1 MSTEQAITIPDLGD
15 VDTVDVV
22 EILVSPEQSVAEG
35 VPLLTI
41 ENQKTAMELPAPFAG
56 VVKRILVSIGD
67 KVAAGH
73 EVVIMEAEASD
84 AVQPAEAKPAQDAP
98 VPVEQIEQSA
108 EPVQQQNLA
117 RAETQPKTDS
127 VKAQQQS
134 SVAKAAPAPAHTGE
148 KSISAFASPSVR
160 RFARELGADVNLVP
174 GTGQKG
180 RILKSDVQEW
190 VKSRLKTGGSAS
202 SFLADSPMP
211 EIDFSKFGTIE
222 HQPLSRIQKLSGKHL
237 HRCWVTIP
245 HVTQQDQ
252 VDVTELESFRKTLN
266 AEKRDTDAKITLLPL
281 VMKAVAASLQA
292 YPTFNASLAADGEQL
307 ILKQYINIGV
317 AVDTPDGLVVP
328 VVRDVD
334 KKGIQ
339 QLAQDLAEV
348 SQRARDRKLTPQDM
362 EGGSFTISSLG
373 GIGGTAFTPIVNAP
387 EVAIL
392 GVSRSSMQPVYS
404 DGEFFPRLML
414 PLSLS
419 YDHRVI
425 DGANG
430 ARFIVHLGRGLAD
443 LRRVLV

>member
-1 MSTEQAITIPDLGD
+1 MSTEQTIQIPDLGD

-22 EILVSPEQSVAEG
+22 EILVAPEQSVAEG
-35 VPLLTI
+35 APLLTI
-41 ENQKTAMELPAPFAG
+41 ENQKTAMELPAPCAG
-56 VVKRILVSIGD
+56 IVKRILVSIGD
-67 KVAAGH
+67 KVAAGTDV
-73 EVVIMEAEASD
+73 VVIEADAS
-84 AVQPAEAKPAQDAP
+84 ASSQPAESKQAESAPATQAQPPAAQKNDTPSAP
-98 VPVEQIEQSA
+98 APKTETA
-108 EPVQQQNLA
+108 NVQQQ
-117 RAETQPKTDS
+117 
-127 VKAQQQS
+127 QQTT
-134 SVAKAAPAPAHTGE
+134 KPAPAPPHTGA
-148 KSISAFASPSVR
+148 KNISAFASPSVR
-160 RFARELGADVNLVP
+160 RFARELGADITLVP
-174 GTGQKG
+174 GTGNKG
-180 RILKSDVQEW
+180 RILKTDVQEW
-190 VKSRLKTGGSAS
+190 IKNSLKSGGSGS
-202 SFLADSPMP
+202 LLANSVMP
-211 EIDFSKFGTIE
+211 DIDFSKFGTIE
-222 HQPLSRIQKLSGKHL
+222 HQPLGRIQKLSGKHL

-252 VDVTELESFRKTLN
+252 ADITDLEAFRKQLN
-266 AEKRDTDAKITLLPL
+266 AEKRDTDAKLTLLPL

-292 YPTFNASLAADGEQL
+292 YPTFNASLTADGEQI

-334 KKGIQ
+334 KKSIR

-392 GVSRSSMQPVYS
+392 GISRSSMQPVYS
-404 DGEFFPRLML
+404 NGEFIPRLML

>member
-1 MSTEQAITIPDLGD
+1 MSTEQTIQIPDLGD

-22 EILVSPEQSVAEG
+22 EILVAPEQSVAEG
-35 VPLLTI
+35 APLLTI
-41 ENQKTAMELPAPFAG
+41 ENQKTAMELPAPCAG

-67 KVAAGH
+67 KVAAGTDV
-73 EVVIMEAEASD
+73 VVIEADAS
-84 AVQPAEAKPAQDAP
+84 ASSQPAESTPAESAPATQAQPPAVQKNDTPSTPAPKTETANVQQQQQTAKPA
-98 VPVEQIEQSA
+98 
-108 EPVQQQNLA
+108 
-117 RAETQPKTDS
+117 
-127 VKAQQQS
+127 
-134 SVAKAAPAPAHTGE
+134 PAPPHTGA
-148 KSISAFASPSVR
+148 KNIPAFASPSVR
-160 RFARELGADVNLVP
+160 RFARELGADITLVS
-174 GTGQKG
+174 GTGNKG
-180 RILKSDVQEW
+180 RILKTDVQEW
-190 VKSRLKTGGSAS
+190 IKNSLKSGGSGS
-202 SFLADSPMP
+202 LLANSVMP
-211 EIDFSKFGTIE
+211 DIDFSKFGSIE
-222 HQPLSRIQKLSGKHL
+222 HQPLGRIQKLSGKHL

-252 VDVTELESFRKTLN
+252 ADITELEAFRKQLN
-266 AEKRDTDAKITLLPL
+266 AEKRDTDAKLTLLPL

-292 YPTFNASLAADGEQL
+292 YPTFNASLTADGEKS

-334 KKGIQ
+334 KKTIR

-348 SQRARDRKLTPQDM
+348 SQRARDRKLTPNDM

-392 GVSRSSMQPVYS
+392 GISRSSMQPVYS
-404 DGEFFPRLML
+404 DGGFVPKLML

-430 ARFIVHLGRGLAD
+430 ARFIVYLSRALSD

>member
-1 MSTEQAITIPDLGD
+1 MSTEQTIQIPDLGD

-22 EILVSPEQSVAEG
+22 EILVAPEQSVAEG
-35 VPLLTI
+35 TPLLTI
-41 ENQKTAMELPAPFAG
+41 ENQKTAMELPAPCAG
-56 VVKRILVSIGD
+56 IVKRILVSIGD
-67 KVAAGH
+67 KVAAGTDV
-73 EVVIMEAEASD
+73 VVIEAAAAASS
-84 AVQPAEAKPAQDAP
+84 QPVESKPAQAESEPATQTEPPAAQQNDTPSAPAPKTETANIQQQQTAKPA
-98 VPVEQIEQSA
+98 
-108 EPVQQQNLA
+108 
-117 RAETQPKTDS
+117 
-127 VKAQQQS
+127 
-134 SVAKAAPAPAHTGE
+134 PAPPHTGA
-148 KSISAFASPSVR
+148 KNISAFASPSVR
-160 RFARELGADVNLVP
+160 RFARELGADIKLVP
-174 GTGQKG
+174 GTGNKG
-180 RILKSDVQEW
+180 RILKTDVQEW
-190 VKSRLKTGGSAS
+190 IKNSLKSGGSAS
-202 SFLADSPMP
+202 LLVNSAMP
-211 EIDFSKFGTIE
+211 DIDFSKFGSIE
-222 HQPLSRIQKLSGKHL
+222 HQPLGRIQKLSGKHL

-252 VDVTELESFRKTLN
+252 ADITELEAFRKQLN
-266 AEKRDTDAKITLLPL
+266 TEKRDTDAKITLLPL

-317 AVDTPDGLVVP
+317 AVDTPEGLVVP

-339 QLAQDLAEV
+339 QLAQELAEV
-348 SQRARDRKLTPQDM
+348 SQRARDRKLTPQDI

-392 GVSRSSMQPVYS
+392 GISRSSMQPVYNN
-404 DGEFFPRLML
+404 DEFIPRLML

>member
-1 MSTEQAITIPDLGD
+1 MSTEQTIQIPDLGD

-22 EILVSPEQSVAEG
+22 EILVAPDQSVAEG
-35 VPLLTI
+35 APLLTI
-41 ENQKTAMELPAPFAG
+41 ENQKTAMELPAPCAG
-56 VVKRILVSIGD
+56 IIKRILVSIGD
-67 KVAAGH
+67 KVAAGTDV
-73 EVVIMEAEASD
+73 VVIEADAAAASS
-84 AVQPAEAKPAQDAP
+84 QPTESTQAKPEPATQTQLPTAQQNDTPSATAPKTESANAQQQQQTAKPA
-98 VPVEQIEQSA
+98 
-108 EPVQQQNLA
+108 
-117 RAETQPKTDS
+117 
-127 VKAQQQS
+127 
-134 SVAKAAPAPAHTGE
+134 PAPPHTGA
-148 KSISAFASPSVR
+148 KNISAFASPAVR
-160 RFARELGADVNLVP
+160 RFARELGADISLVP
-174 GTGQKG
+174 GTGNKG
-180 RILKSDVQEW
+180 RILKTDVQEW
-190 VKSRLKTGGSAS
+190 IKNSLKSGGATSL
-202 SFLADSPMP
+202 LANSVMP
-211 EIDFSKFGTIE
+211 DIDFSKFGAIE
-222 HQPLSRIQKLSGKHL
+222 HQPLGRIQKLSGKHL

-252 VDVTELESFRKTLN
+252 ADITELEAFRKRLN

-281 VMKAVAASLQA
+281 VMKAVAASLKA
-292 YPTFNASLAADGEQL
+292 YPTFNASLAANGEQL

-317 AVDTPDGLVVP
+317 AVDTPEGLVVP
-328 VVRDVD
+328 VVRDID

-339 QLAQDLAEV
+339 QLAQELAEV
-348 SQRARDRKLTPQDM
+348 SQRARDRKLTPTDM

-392 GVSRSSMQPVYS
+392 GISRSSMQPVYNN
-404 DGEFFPRLML
+404 GEFIPRLML

>member
-1 MSTEQAITIPDLGD
+1 MSTEQTIKIPDLGD

-22 EILVSPEQSVAEG
+22 EILVAPDQSVAEG
-35 VPLLTI
+35 APLLTI

-56 VVKRILVSIGD
+56 IVKRILVSIGD
-67 KVAAGH
+67 KVSAGTD
-73 EVVIMEAEASD
+73 VIVIEAVASD
-84 AVQPAEAKPAQDAP
+84 AVQPAESKAAEEIP
-98 VPVEQIEQSA
+98 
-108 EPVQQQNLA
+108 EPVKQAEQTVAPTQQQNLA
-117 RAETQPKTDS
+117 PAEAQPKIDS
-127 VKAQQQS
+127 VKVQQETPAS
-134 SVAKAAPAPAHTGE
+134 KPAPAPAHTGE
-148 KSISAFASPSVR
+148 KTIAAFASPTIR

-174 GTGQKG
+174 GTGKKG

-190 VKSRLKTGGSAS
+190 VKSRLKTGGSSA
-202 SFLADSPMP
+202 SFLPDSAMP

-222 HQPLSRIQKLSGKHL
+222 HQALSRIQKLSGKHL

-252 VDVTELESFRKTLN
+252 VDITELEAFRKTLN
-266 AEKRDTDAKITLLPL
+266 AEKHDTNAKITLFPL

-307 ILKQYINIGV
+307 ILKQYVNIGV

-339 QLAQDLAEV
+339 QLAQELAEV

-392 GVSRSSMQPVYS
+392 GVSRSSMKPVYS
-404 DGEFFPRLML
+404 NGEFVPRLML

>member
-1 MSTEQAITIPDLGD
+1 MSTEQTIQIPDLGD

-22 EILVSPEQSVAEG
+22 EILVVPEQSVTEG
-35 VPLLTI
+35 APLLTI
-41 ENQKTAMELPAPFAG
+41 ENQKTAMELPAPCAG
-56 VVKRILVSIGD
+56 IVKRILVSIGD
-67 KVAAGH
+67 KVAAGTDV
-73 EVVIMEAEASD
+73 VVIEADAAAST
-84 AVQPAEAKPAQDAP
+84 QPAESQSTQVESEPATQTQPSTAQQNDTPGTPAPKTETANIQQQQQTAKPA
-98 VPVEQIEQSA
+98 
-108 EPVQQQNLA
+108 
-117 RAETQPKTDS
+117 
-127 VKAQQQS
+127 
-134 SVAKAAPAPAHTGE
+134 PAPPHTGA
-148 KSISAFASPSVR
+148 KNISAFASPAVR
-160 RFARELGADVNLVP
+160 RFARELGADISLVP
-174 GTGQKG
+174 GTGNKG
-180 RILKSDVQEW
+180 RILKTDVQEW
-190 VKSRLKTGGSAS
+190 IKNSLKSAGGTSL
-202 SFLADSPMP
+202 LANSTVP

-222 HQPLSRIQKLSGKHL
+222 HQPLGRIQKLSGKHL

-252 VDVTELESFRKTLN
+252 ADITELEAFRKQLN

-339 QLAQDLAEV
+339 QLAQELAEV

-392 GVSRSSMQPVYS
+392 GISRSSMQPVYNN
-404 DGEFFPRLML
+404 GEFIPRLML

-430 ARFIVHLGRGLAD
+430 ARFIVHLGRGLSD

>member
-1 MSTEQAITIPDLGD
+1 MSTEQTIQIPDLGD

-22 EILVSPEQSVAEG
+22 EILVAPEQGVAEG
-35 VPLLTI
+35 APLLTI
-41 ENQKTAMELPAPFAG
+41 ENQKTAMELPAPCAG

-67 KVAAGH
+67 KVAAGTD
-73 EVVIMEAEASD
+73 VMVIEANAS
-84 AVQPAEAKPAQDAP
+84 ASPQPAESTPAESAP
-98 VPVEQIEQSA
+98 ATQAQPPAVQQNDTPSA
-108 EPVQQQNLA
+108 PAPKTETANVQQQ
-117 RAETQPKTDS
+117 TPKP
-127 VKAQQQS
+127 
-134 SVAKAAPAPAHTGE
+134 APAPPHTGA
-148 KSISAFASPSVR
+148 KNIPAFASPSVR
-160 RFARELGADVNLVP
+160 RFARELGADITLVP
-174 GTGQKG
+174 GTGNKG
-180 RILKSDVQEW
+180 RILKTDVQEW
-190 VKSRLKTGGSAS
+190 IKNSLKSAGSGS
-202 SFLADSPMP
+202 LLATSAMP

-222 HQPLSRIQKLSGKHL
+222 HQPLGRIQKLSGKHL

-252 VDVTELESFRKTLN
+252 ADITELEAFRKQLN
-266 AEKRDTDAKITLLPL
+266 AEKRDTDAKLTLLPL

-292 YPTFNASLAADGEQL
+292 YPTFNASLTADGEQI

-334 KKGIQ
+334 KKSIR

-348 SQRARDRKLTPQDM
+348 SQRARDRKLTPQDV

-392 GVSRSSMQPVYS
+392 GISRSSMQPVYS
-404 DGEFFPRLML
+404 DGGFVPKLML

-430 ARFIVHLGRGLAD
+430 ARFIVYLSRALSD